1 MAKERIKKEASERRK
16 AVVRDTIKRF
26 PDTPARTLARK
37 LFAEHPEIFTSIESA
52 RDNVRL
58 VLGVMGEGKRE
69 RVTDKTLYRPKRA
82 AGAVPKM
89 PESLAKAWEPFVVEG
104 CKKVLVLSDIHV
116 PFQDNE
122 ALEAALAYGET
133 YNPDTILINGDLLDF
148 TGISRY
154 ARDPRGPTVKDELDI
169 CADFLRHLRARFPK
183 ARIVFKLGNHDERW
197 AHYLWQQAPALL
209 DCVEF
214 SWHELAG
221 FKECDVEVIGDQR
234 MVMLGK
240 LVCLHGHELPK
251 GLTNAVNPA
260 RGAFLRTSDSVLIGH
275 HHRTSDHTERSMMGR
290 VVVCWSTGC
299 LCDLTP
305 EYARV
310 NKWDHGFAT
319 VDVAKSGDYA
329 VELKRIVKGVVR

>member
-1 MAKERIKKEASERRK
+1 MAERMKRDAQQRRL
-16 AVVRDTIKRF
+16 AIVRSVIKRF
-26 PDTPARTLARK
+26 PDAPARTLGRK
-37 LFAEHPEIFTSIESA
+37 LFTENPAMFKSVEDG
-52 RDNVRL
+52 RDVVRG
-58 VLGVMGEGKRE
+58 VLGLVGDGHRKQRSTKELFRKPRKAGEI
-69 RVTDKTLYRPKRA
+69 
-82 AGAVPKM
+82 PKM

-116 PFQDNE
+116 PFMDNE
-122 ALEAALAYGET
+122 AVDAALTYGET

-169 CADFLRHLRARFPK
+169 CADFLRHIRARFPK
-183 ARIVFKLGNHDERW
+183 ARLIMKLGNHDERW
-197 AHYLWQQAPALL
+197 EKMLWLQAPALL

-214 SWHELAG
+214 AWHELAG
-221 FKECDVEVIGDQR
+221 FKECRVEVVGEQR
-234 MVMLGK
+234 MVLLGK